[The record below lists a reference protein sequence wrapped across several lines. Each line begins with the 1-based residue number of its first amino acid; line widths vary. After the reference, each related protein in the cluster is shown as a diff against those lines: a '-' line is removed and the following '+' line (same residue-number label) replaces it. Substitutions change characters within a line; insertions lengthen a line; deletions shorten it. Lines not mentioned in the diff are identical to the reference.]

1 MEGTTALSSTAFPG
15 WYVNFQAALLQQAPR
30 PGELDQETAEGW
42 AHNQA
47 ALKKILAEGLL
58 PRVSAKDEGD
68 NRFELIKTI
77 NLVVPGNY
85 VHATRL
91 ASFKKENYENFF
103 GYNSDITDKNYARVT
118 NKLVPGQKGK
128 VKIFQI
134 KEPVS
139 ALDCLKK
146 LKKERAILVG
156 AQGASL
162 VWELKKKELPLG
174 KWGVSFDKKE
184 VLWRNGLG
192 DHRVPKIFGVSDGAW
207 YFDLSDFEGDWGGDS
222 YLLCFC
228 DFQ

>member
-1 MEGTTALSSTAFPG
+1 
-15 WYVNFQAALLQQAPR
+15 V
-30 PGELDQETAEGW
+30 
-42 AHNQA
+42 HNQE
-47 ALKKILAEGLL
+47 ALKKILVEGLL
-58 PRVSAKDEGD
+58 PRVSAKDQRD

-77 NLVVPGNY
+77 DLIVPENY
-85 VHATRL
+85 NHATHL
-91 ASFKKENYENFF
+91 ASFKKENRKKFYDYQNE
-103 GYNSDITDKNYARVT
+103 ITDENYARVT
-118 NKLVPGQKGK
+118 TKLVPGQKGK

-192 DHRVPKIFGVSDGAW
+192 DHRVPKIFGVSDSAW
-207 YFDLSDFEGDWGGDS
+207 YFDLSDFEDDWGGDS